1 MTDEKPVASQKGSKR
16 KNFWRWTRRI
26 VGAAVLLTLLLL
38 IAGFGYQ
45 MLATRTDLRKYPPP
59 GQMVDIGS
67 RRLHLKCVGSG
78 SPTVVMES
86 GLGETSLDWDLVQ
99 PQVAEFTRACAY
111 DRAGYGWSDPGQEPR
126 DGTEITTELDK
137 LLTDAELTG
146 PYVLVGHS
154 LGGLYARV
162 FTSRYPAKVV
172 GMVLIDATPED
183 LWSKP
188 EFPRPTPSR
197 ISLYLSKAFSYLGLL
212 RLLRQPIG
220 DLYLSQKF
228 SLSTRT
234 MAEAMGYRS
243 QSVNT
248 VFAEAQSLESS
259 MSQSRSFKT
268 FNNKPL
274 IVLVH
279 GIADES
285 AAGREKDSR
294 KEQIWKELQT
304 ELASRSTNSKLI
316 IAEKSRHFI
325 LFDQPDVVIDA
336 IRQVVESVQHGT
348 QLASGK

>member
-1 MTDEKPVASQKGSKR
+1 MTDEKPVASQRESKR
-16 KNFWRWTRRI
+16 QNFRRWTRRI
-26 VGAAVLLTLLLL
+26 VGTAVLLTLLLL

-59 GQMVDIGS
+59 GQMVDIGNP
-67 RRLHLKCVGSG
+67 RLHLKCVGSG

-111 DRAGYGWSDPGQEPR
+111 DRAGYGWSDAGQEPR
-126 DGTEITTELDK
+126 DGTEIATELDK
-137 LLTDAELTG
+137 LLTDAKLTG

-154 LGGLYARV
+154 LGGLYVRV

-172 GMVLIDATPED
+172 GMVLIDTTPED

-188 EFPRPTPSR
+188 EFPRPASSR
-197 ISLYLSKAFSYLGLL
+197 ISLYLSKALSYLGLL

-228 SLSTRT
+228 SLSTRA

-279 GIADES
+279 GISD
-285 AAGREKDSR
+285 GREKDSR
-294 KEQIWKELQT
+294 KEQVWRELQA

-316 IAEKSRHFI
+316 VAEKSRHFI